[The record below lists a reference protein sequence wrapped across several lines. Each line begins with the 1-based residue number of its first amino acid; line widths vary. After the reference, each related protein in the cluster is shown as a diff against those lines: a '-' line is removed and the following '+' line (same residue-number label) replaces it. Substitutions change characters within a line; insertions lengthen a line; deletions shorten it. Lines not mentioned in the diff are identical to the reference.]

1 MSFLK
6 GYDYFYPSLCKP
18 LQSRIFQWVNEAQKM
33 SYIDHY
39 FITEAHKLI
48 NEHDK
53 YDIIVFTTFDCII
66 TAFPSLPG
74 IYSTPCFI
82 QPPFPKDIIP
92 AYKILS
98 HNAMRYNSIMV
109 ASISELSLE
118 VRKDLYSH
126 LFPNR
131 VFDFECL
138 VKAIGCS
145 KTVFLQWSSFLV
157 KKNVDF
163 ISSLKVLNLN

>member
-1 MSFLK
+1 MKTAIALYGMYNPIYKKNNYKGDLFFLTYEPFQDNAPVK
-6 GYDYFYPSLCKP
+6 S
-18 LQSRIFQWVNEAQKM
+18 QIINSAVFQWVNEAQKM

-118 VRKDLYSH
+118 VRKDLYTR
-126 LFPNR
+126 LFPDR
-131 VFDFECL
+131 V
-138 VKAIGCS
+138 
-145 KTVFLQWSSFLV
+145 
-157 KKNVDF
+157 
-163 ISSLKVLNLN
+163 